1 MRIVQLTPGTGNFY
15 CGSCLRDNALVRGL
29 RERGH
34 DALMVP
40 LYLPLILDEPSAS
53 AGTPIFLSGISVYL
67 SNKFNVPGWLD
78 RALSSP
84 GLLRMA
90 AGLVGM
96 TSPRQ
101 LGRSAVAMLQPDAA
115 HAELERLIGWL
126 RSQPAPD
133 AICLSNSLLTGLAA
147 RLRQEFR
154 VPLICTLQGED
165 SFLDALPEPYRQR
178 SWELL
183 AERCAGIDH
192 FIAVSRYF
200 ADVMT
205 RRLNLPAGRVSVV
218 HPGIAVDEF
227 RPADTAQPVIGF
239 LARMHPTK
247 GLDTLV
253 EAFRQLKTPGAR
265 LRIAGAMTGRDQAFV
280 SSLRRKLGDR
290 AEFLPNLDRAAKADF
305 LRSLSVFSV
314 PATYGEA
321 FGMYV
326 LEALAAGVPVVQPR
340 HGAFPEVLAATG
352 GGLLCEPNQPAA
364 LAAALDELLAD
375 PARARHLGAT
385 GRQVVREKF
394 SIAAMTANVEA
405 ILQKVTHAR

>member
-40 LYLPLILDEPSAS
+40 LYLPLIVDEPSAS

-67 SNKFNVPGWLD
+67 SNKFRVPGWLD

-84 GLLRMA
+84 PLLRMA

-96 TSPRQ
+96 TSPKQ
-101 LGRSAVAMLQPDAA
+101 LGKSAVAMLQPDAA
-115 HAELERLIGWL
+115 HGELERLIGWL

-133 AICLSNSLLTGLAA
+133 VICLSNSLLTGLAA
-147 RLRQEFR
+147 RLKQEFR
-154 VPLICTLQGED
+154 VPIVCTLQGED

-200 ADVMT
+200 ADVMIK
-205 RRLNLPAGRVSVV
+205 RLNLPAARVSVV
-218 HPGIAVDEF
+218 HPGIAVEEF
-227 RPADTAQPVIGF
+227 SPANATQPVVGY

-247 GLDTLV
+247 GLNTLF
-253 EAFRQLKTPGAR
+253 EAFLQLKTPGAR
-265 LRIAGAMTGRDQAFV
+265 LRIAGAMTGRDKVFV
-280 SSLRRKLGDR
+280 ASLQRKLGDR

-305 LRSLSVFSV
+305 LRSLAVFSV

-352 GGLLCEPNQPAA
+352 GGLLCEPNQPSA
-364 LAAALDELLAD
+364 LANALDELLGD
-375 PARARHLGAT
+375 PARARQLGGI
-385 GRQVVREKF
+385 GRQAVQEKF
-394 SIAAMTANVEA
+394 SVAAMTAKVEA
-405 ILQKVTHAR
+405 ILQKVAHAR